1 MPIVGLYQQSLS
13 HPAIAAV
20 CKGML
25 YGKGKLGSVFD
36 DFQDEIP
43 EKGIAL
49 AATAVSI
56 TSILVSWVMS

>member
-1 MPIVGLYQQSLS
+1 
-13 HPAIAAV
+13 
-20 CKGML
+20 ML

-56 TSILVSWVMS
+56 TSILVSWVTS